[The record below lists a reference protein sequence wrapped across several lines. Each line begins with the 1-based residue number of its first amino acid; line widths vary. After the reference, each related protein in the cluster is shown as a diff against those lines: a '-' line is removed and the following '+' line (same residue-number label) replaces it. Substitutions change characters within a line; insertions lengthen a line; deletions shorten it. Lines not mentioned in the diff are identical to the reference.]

1 MRLSPAPPT
10 DLADLIDAYEH
21 TARAVVEL
29 GRSCPPE
36 RVGDA
41 TPCPGWDVFAQVAH
55 VESVEAM
62 FAGEPVPRIEIDTA
76 DRPHVRN
83 DFGLTVERL
92 IESRRGLSLP
102 ELCDRLQ
109 EMIERRVA
117 YFRSDA
123 VTAETEVPGPF
134 GMMPAIGLLGI
145 RCFDI
150 WSHEQDLRE
159 TLGMPGN
166 LDSPAAVETMRRV
179 YASLGHIA
187 VAAGVPVGGA
197 VVVELTEPVTGRGG
211 VRIIERDGKLRGVP
225 EDVSDDEAL
234 VVLQL
239 DTRSAGRLIAG
250 RTPIGHDGEFPWASS
265 GDRQTAASLISRFA
279 VTP

>member
-10 DLADLIDAYEH
+10 ELTDLIDAYEQ
-21 TARAVVEL
+21 TARAVVDL
-29 GRSCPPE
+29 GRACPPE
-36 RVGDA
+36 RVGDP

-62 FAGEPVPRIEIDTA
+62 FSGEPAPQIEIEP

-83 DFGLTVERL
+83 DFGRMIERL

-102 ELCDRLQ
+102 EVCDRL
-109 EMIERRVA
+109 EATIERRVA
-117 YFRSDA
+117 YFRSDQ
-123 VTAETEVPGPF
+123 VTPETEVPGPF
-134 GMMPAIGLLGI
+134 GMMPALALLGV

-166 LDSPAAVETMRRV
+166 LDSPAAVEAMRRM
-179 YASLGHIA
+179 YASLGRIA
-187 VAAGVPVGGA
+187 VAAGVPVGQA
-197 VVVELTEPVTGRGG
+197 VAVELTGPVTGWGAAR
-211 VRIIERDGKLRGVP
+211 VVEQDGKLRGAPAEVT
-225 EDVSDDEAL
+225 DDEAL
-234 VVLQL
+234 AVLRL

-250 RTPIGHDGEFPWASS
+250 RNPVGRDSGFPWTSS
-265 GDRQTAASLISRFA
+265 GDPQTVRMLVRKFG